1 MTCMKAV
8 LDGCAM
14 LLSDACT
21 ELGDSV
27 TLGGGDGD
35 SGKVGSSGSEST

>member
-21 ELGDSV
+21 ELGDPMAVGS
-27 TLGGGDGD
+27 GDGD